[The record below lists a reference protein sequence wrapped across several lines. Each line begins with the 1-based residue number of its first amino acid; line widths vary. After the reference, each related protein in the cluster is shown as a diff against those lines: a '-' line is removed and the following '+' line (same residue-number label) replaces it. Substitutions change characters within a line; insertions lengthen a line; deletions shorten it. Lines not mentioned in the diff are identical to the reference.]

1 MGVVFVYYFVKIL
14 DAEYDE
20 DWIDWAEIDTRLFEV
35 TKIARSKFSERKP
48 LLELD
53 TLSGGMAEVFL
64 SFFSFWTDDEAD
76 LKEIYEKEIPKLL
89 LENVQIEVQEIDHVG
104 VY

>member
-35 TKIARSKFSERKP
+35 TKMARRKFSERKP

-53 TLSGGMAEVFL
+53 NLSGGLAEVFL

-76 LKEIYEKEIPKLL
+76 IKTIYEKEIPKLL
-89 LENVQIEVQEIDHVG
+89 LENAQIEVEQIDHVG